1 MEWTFSAEK
10 SGVYELQLAYMA
22 STGKGRKPQ
31 ITLELDG
38 RVPYTEAADYEL
50 SRVYRDAGAIEQ
62 NAKGDDLIPDQV
74 EVERWQEQP
83 LLDTSGLT
91 GRNLCLYLEKGTH
104 TIRLSCGRESLLIR
118 TLSLIP
124 VSPVRSDADATAL
137 YQAEGY
143 AEVGGFMKIY
153 QAEAAQEKSDVVL
166 YPTYDRTSPAI
177 RTLRRRTH
185 TAEHHRQGLLE

>member
-104 TIRLSCGRESLLIR
+104 TIRLSCRARKSLDPARFLSFRFPPFVPMR
-118 TLSLIP
+118 TRPPS
-124 VSPVRSDADATAL
+124 T
-137 YQAEGY
+137 
-143 AEVGGFMKIY
+143 
-153 QAEAAQEKSDVVL
+153 
-166 YPTYDRTSPAI
+166 
-177 RTLRRRTH
+177 RRR
-185 TAEHHRQGLLE
+185 AMRRSEDS